1 MSADA
6 TASTAPP
13 TAPPSGAAVSSTD
26 AQCSAGELRG
36 LFLFE
41 KLTDDQLAWLCR
53 EGRVIV
59 AEAGPVY
66 AEGDPATAFY
76 VLLSGTV
83 VLSRRI
89 GADDIET
96 GRTSSPGVYSGAFY
110 AYLGNR
116 VPQVYN
122 NSMRVTERSRFFVL
136 DAARFAQLMTDWF
149 PMAKH
154 LLEGLFFGIK
164 NTQEAIGQRERLL
177 ALGALS
183 AGLTHELNNPAAAAV
198 RATAG
203 LREKIVT
210 LRHKLP
216 SVASGRHDGAV
227 LALLVKLLDDAAGR
241 VASAPSLGPLEAAD
255 LEDAVT
261 DWLDEH
267 DIGSSWE
274 LASPFV
280 QAGIG
285 PDKLDRIAAAVADA
299 AGSSNAGRT
308 EGGSTESSSTESTGT
323 KGSSTKGSSRD
334 SGSELAGALR
344 WLSDTIETEQLLTEI
359 TDSVGRI
366 SSLVGAAKQYSQ
378 LDRAPYQV
386 VDIHDLLDS
395 TLAMLASKI
404 GDGITVVRDYDRDLP
419 RVPAFPGELNQVWTN
434 LIDNAVSAMG
444 GSGTLTIRTRLDRDQ
459 MLIEFTDTGPGVPP
473 EIRNRIFEPFFTT
486 KPVGQ
491 GTGLGLDI
499 SYRIIVGRHHGDLRV
514 ESVPGDTRFRVWL
527 PFTAPETTT

>member
-1 MSADA
+1 MSTDA

-13 TAPPSGAAVSSTD
+13 SAPSGAAVSSTD
-26 AQCSAGELRG
+26 ARCSAGELRE

-59 AEAGPVY
+59 AEPGRVY
-66 AEGDPATAFY
+66 AEGDPADALY

-83 VLSRRI
+83 VLSRQI
-89 GADDIET
+89 GTDDIET
-96 GRTSSPGVYSGAFY
+96 SRTSAPGVYSGAFY

-116 VPQVYN
+116 VAQVYN
-122 NSMRVTERSRFFVL
+122 NSMRVTETSRFFVL

-149 PMAKH
+149 PMAVH

-216 SVASGRHDGAV
+216 AVASGRHDGAV
-227 LALLVKLLDDAAGR
+227 LVLLVKLLDDAASR
-241 VASAPSLGPLEAAD
+241 VASAPSLGPLEASD

-261 DWLDEH
+261 DWLDDH
-267 DIGSSWE
+267 DIAKSWE

-285 PDKLDRIAAAVADA
+285 PDKLERIAAAVSDA
-299 AGSSNAGRT
+299 AGSSDAG
-308 EGGSTESSSTESTGT
+308 TGAD
-323 KGSSTKGSSRD
+323 GD
-334 SGSELAGALR
+334 LPGALR

-404 GDGITVVRDYDRDLP
+404 GDGIRVVRDYDRNLP

-444 GSGTLTIRTRLDRDQ
+444 GSGTLTIRTGPDRDQ
-459 MLIEFTDTGPGVPP
+459 LLIEFTDTGPGVPP

-514 ESVPGDTRFRVWL
+514 ESVPGDTKFRVWL
-527 PFTAPETTT
+527 PFSAPEGDS

>member
-1 MSADA
+1 VSADA
-6 TASTAPP
+6 VSSARATPSQP
-13 TAPPSGAAVSSTD
+13 TSSAAVPGTD
-26 AQCSAGELRG
+26 ARCSAAELRG

-41 KLTDDQLAWLCR
+41 KLADDQLAWLCR

-59 AEAGPVY
+59 AEPGRVY
-66 AEGDPATAFY
+66 DEGEQATAFY

-89 GADDIET
+89 GTDDVET
-96 GRTSSPGVYSGAFY
+96 TRASSPGVYSGAFY
-110 AYLGNR
+110 AYLGDR

-136 DAARFAQLMTDWF
+136 DAAKFALLMTDWF
-149 PMAKH
+149 PMAVH
-154 LLEGLFFGIK
+154 LLEGLFFGVK

-216 SVASGRHDGAV
+216 SIASGRHDGAV
-227 LALLVKLLDDAAGR
+227 LGLLVKILDDAAGR
-241 VASAPSLGPLEAAD
+241 VASAPALGPLEAAD

-267 DIGSSWE
+267 DIGTSWE
-274 LASPFV
+274 LAPSFV

-285 PDKLDRIAAAVADA
+285 PDKLDRIAAAVTDA
-299 AGSSNAGRT
+299 APGSGTRM
-308 EGGSTESSSTESTGT
+308 GGDGT
-323 KGSSTKGSSRD
+323 
-334 SGSELAGALR
+334 GSELAGAVR
-344 WLSDTIETEQLLTEI
+344 WLADTIETEQLLTEI
-359 TDSVGRI
+359 TDSVARI

-386 VDIHDLLDS
+386 VDIHELLDS
-395 TLAMLASKI
+395 TLAMLGGKI
-404 GDGITVVRDYDRDLP
+404 GDGIAVVRDYSPDLP
-419 RVPAFPGELNQVWTN
+419 RIPAFPGELNQVWTN
-434 LIDNAVSAMG
+434 LIDNAVSAMS
-444 GSGTLTIRTRLDRDQ
+444 GSGTLTIRTSLDRDR
-459 MLIEFTDTGPGVPP
+459 LLVEFADTGPGVPP
-473 EIRNRIFEPFFTT
+473 EIRDRIFEPFFTT

-499 SYRIIVGRHHGDLRV
+499 SYRIIVGRHHGDMRV

-527 PFTAPETTT
+527 PLAAPVTGS

>member
-1 MSADA
+1 MSTDA

-13 TAPPSGAAVSSTD
+13 SAPPSGAAVSSTD
-26 AQCSAGELRG
+26 ARCSAGELRE

-59 AEAGPVY
+59 AEPGRVY
-66 AEGDPATAFY
+66 AEGDPAEALY

-83 VLSRRI
+83 VLSRQI
-89 GADDIET
+89 GTDDIET

-116 VPQVYN
+116 VAQVYN
-122 NSMRVTERSRFFVL
+122 NSMRVTETSRFFVL

-149 PMAKH
+149 PMAVH

-227 LALLVKLLDDAAGR
+227 LMLLVKLLDDAAGR
-241 VASAPSLGPLEAAD
+241 VASAPSLGPLEASD

-261 DWLDEH
+261 DWLDDH
-267 DIGSSWE
+267 DIAKSWE

-285 PDKLDRIAAAVADA
+285 PDKLERIAAAVADA
-299 AGSSNAGRT
+299 AGSSGAGHT
-308 EGGSTESSSTESTGT
+308 ESGGTGAGSTESRSTES
-323 KGSSTKGSSRD
+323 
-334 SGSELAGALR
+334 GSEDADGELPGALR

-404 GDGITVVRDYDRDLP
+404 GDGIKVVRDYDRNLP

-444 GSGTLTIRTRLDRDQ
+444 GSGTLTIRTGPDRDQ

-527 PFTAPETTT
+527 PFSAPENDS